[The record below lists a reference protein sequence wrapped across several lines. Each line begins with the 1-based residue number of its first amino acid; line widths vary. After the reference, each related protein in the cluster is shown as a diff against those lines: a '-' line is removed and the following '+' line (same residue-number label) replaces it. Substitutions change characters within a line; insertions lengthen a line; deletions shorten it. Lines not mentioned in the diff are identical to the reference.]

1 MFLCH
6 LLLLLSFHI
15 IYLVQLIVCSVN
27 WFYKKLTDTILVECF
42 DGDVDVSNE
51 GFILLSPDILD
62 VLIDQQLI

>member
-1 MFLCH
+1 
-6 LLLLLSFHI
+6 
-15 IYLVQLIVCSVN
+15 
-27 WFYKKLTDTILVECF
+27 VECF